1 MPMGTPPGSEETSPT
16 SLRKSV
22 SWSHTLLSSGS
33 WPFLFGK
40 PDIEEERGSDDG
52 FAAAKPT
59 RSRRP
64 SSFASMFSLGT
75 IPAGEK
81 VNSYHATSTE
91 TIHFPEKPDI
101 SMTQA
106 RCTLT
111 GNSGSLV
118 SRDSQKCP
126 THDSG
131 RNSFSAGSAKQSKS
145 STKPRIRLSTGPDA
159 TWMKVRVLLEAD
171 IDYDNEQ
178 ASVYAVIRYDK
189 PNNLA
194 PDNSAASMTANAVK
208 VAELKKLVDES
219 NADFRADC
227 KEILESLTVRFVHD
241 GDVYLPSMIAV
252 GDEKKDLAERMD
264 KLTRSLNWNAG
275 RSEPAA
281 QAMVDTERSSVK
293 IQGRAKKRLEVAESV
308 KFHEKDEKRR
318 NKEYQAYLRVLDQAE
333 KDRLASLL
341 A

>member
-1 MPMGTPPGSEETSPT
+1 MGTPPGSAETSPT

-22 SWSHTLLSSGS
+22 SWSPTLPRNDS
-33 WPFLFGK
+33 WPCVFGEPDK
-40 PDIEEERGSDDG
+40 PASVELR
-52 FAAAKPT
+52 P
-59 RSRRP
+59 SRV
-64 SSFASMFSLGT
+64 SSFASLFRLNT
-75 IPAGEK
+75 IPAGK
-81 VNSYHATSTE
+81 QVTSYHVPSTE
-91 TIHFPEKPDI
+91 TIHFPAQPDI

-106 RCTLT
+106 RCSLT
-111 GNSGSLV
+111 GNLGSLV
-118 SRDSQKCP
+118 SRDSQKST

-145 STKPRIRLSTGPDA
+145 STKPGIRLSTGPDA

-189 PNNLA
+189 SNNLA
-194 PDNSAASMTANAVK
+194 PDNSAASMAANAVK

-219 NADFRADC
+219 DADFRADC
-227 KEILESLTVRFVHD
+227 MEILESLTVRFVHN

-252 GDEKKDLAERMD
+252 EDEKKDLAERMD

-275 RSEPAA
+275 RSEPA

-293 IQGRAKKRLEVAESV
+293 TQGRAKKRLEVAESV

-318 NKEYQAYLRVLDQAE
+318 NKEYQAYLRALEQAE